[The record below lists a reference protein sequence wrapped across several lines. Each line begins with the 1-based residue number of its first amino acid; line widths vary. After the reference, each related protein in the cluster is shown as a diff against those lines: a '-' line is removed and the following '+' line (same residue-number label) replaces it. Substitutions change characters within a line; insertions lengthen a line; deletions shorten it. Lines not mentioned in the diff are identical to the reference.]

1 MIDIY
6 NILRYT
12 PGEDF
17 DQHHFAGIFWTN
29 ILANIVAILII
40 LSTLST
46 ITYLIIN
53 LSLKL
58 RINLEIKKVLRRD
71 FLITDLETMTFFSL
85 IEYISITD
93 EEELNKKLKRKFLME
108 NQERP
113 NMIENQMSLY
123 KNVFTNFKT
132 YKQLS
137 RWNKST
143 DILKHF
149 YKNDFSKIS
158 HLSIA
163 SNNHSKEI
171 IFIFHLDGQP
181 ETKTVENKKYGNLS
195 KVRFN

>member
-17 DQHHFAGIFWTN
+17 DQYHFAGIFWTN

-53 LSLKL
+53 LTLKL
-58 RINLEIKKVLRRD
+58 RINLEIKKILRRE

-85 IEYISITD
+85 IEYISITN
-93 EEELNKKLKRKFLME
+93 EEELQKKLKRRFFVE
-108 NQERP
+108 NQEKP
-113 NMIENQMSLY
+113 NMIENHMSLY
-123 KNVFTNFKT
+123 KNVFTNLKT

-149 YKNDFSKIS
+149 YKEDFSKITN
-158 HLSIA
+158 LSIA
-163 SNNHSKEI
+163 SDNQNKEI
-171 IFIFHLDGQP
+171 IFIFHLDGEAQ
-181 ETKTVENKKYGNLS
+181 TKTVKNKKYGNLS
-195 KVRFN
+195 KVRFS

>member
-17 DQHHFAGIFWTN
+17 DQYHFAGIFWTN

-46 ITYLIIN
+46 VTYLIIN

-58 RINLEIKKVLRRD
+58 RINLEIKKVLRRE
-71 FLITDLETMTFFSL
+71 FLINDLEGMTFFSL
-85 IEYISITD
+85 IEHISITN
-93 EEELNKKLKRKFLME
+93 EEELKKKLKRKFLME
-108 NQERP
+108 NQEKP

-132 YKQLS
+132 YKHLS

-149 YKNDFSKIS
+149 YQNDFSKIS
-158 HLSIA
+158 NLSIA
-163 SNNHSKEI
+163 VNNDSNEL
-171 IFIFHLDGQP
+171 IFHFHLDGQP
-181 ETKTVENKKYGNLS
+181 ETKTVTNKKYGNLS
-195 KVRFN
+195 KVRLN

>member
-1 MIDIY
+1 MINIY

-17 DQHHFAGIFWTN
+17 DEHHFAGIFWTN

-46 ITYLIIN
+46 ITYLIVN

-58 RINLEIKKVLRRD
+58 RINLEIKKILRRD
-71 FLITDLETMTFFSL
+71 FLITNLEAMTFFSL
-85 IEYISITD
+85 IEYISITN
-93 EEELNKKLKRKFLME
+93 EEELKKKLKRKFLVE

-143 DILKHF
+143 DILKYF
-149 YKNDFSKIS
+149 YKTDFSKIS

-163 SNNHSKEI
+163 SNNHGKEI
-171 IFIFHLDGQP
+171 VFIFHLEGNP
-181 ETKTVENKKYGNLS
+181 EIKTLKNKKYGNLS